1 VGADSST
8 ATQSAYVVRGAVSP
22 EAITTSLHA
31 LLPARQRPIARHRFT
46 LLDTFDGRVRRAG
59 TRLIRVGVEG
69 AAAPCELRCG
79 NHLAVRLRQ
88 PVNFAWDLPDGPL
101 QQALAPVIGVR
112 RLIEQA
118 DAEQYGSLLEVLD
131 GRGKTVARLRIES
144 GRARLPTSASG
155 WQPLPT
161 MITLTGMRGYEDA
174 YRQLVPVIESRPGL
188 ESCPD
193 GLDGIVLREIGAL
206 EPRDVSSPGI
216 ELTRTARAGAGA
228 RQIHLALLGIINA
241 NEPGLR
247 ASLDTEFLHDF
258 RVAIR
263 RTRSLLG
270 QLKQVFPAEALEHF
284 ATEFSWLG
292 RLTGPP
298 RDLDVLSLSLS
309 LSLKPCLKLSVEG
322 CQEDVPADDM
332 EALTAFLNDIR
343 EQEHHRLVEA
353 LDSGRYRRLLS
364 EWHAFLERP
373 GQSDPTARNANLL
386 LKDVV
391 SKRAWRL
398 SRRIVDSAET
408 IDDRAPAERLHEVRI
423 DAKKLRYLIDVTP
436 NFYAAADLERVL
448 RALKKLQRVLG
459 DFNDAHVQGERLLQ
473 CGRAMGAAGAPAG
486 ALLAVGRLS
495 EQSRQRRDQLR
506 GGVLQGLARF
516 RARDTRSA
524 CRRAFKPAGAV
535 ERTR

>member
-8 ATQSAYVVRGAVSP
+8 ATQSAYIVRGAVSP
-22 EAITTSLHA
+22 EAIATSLHA
-31 LLPARQRPIARHRFT
+31 LLPARQRRIARHRFT

-59 TRLIRVGVEG
+59 TRLVRVGVEG
-69 AAAPCELRCG
+69 ASAPCELRCG
-79 NHLAVRLRQ
+79 SHLAVRLQR

-112 RLIEQA
+112 RLLDQA
-118 DAEQYGSLLEVLD
+118 DAEQYGSLLEILD

-144 GRARLPTSASG
+144 GRARLPTSVSG

-161 MITLTGMRGYEDA
+161 VITLTGLRGYEEE

-193 GLDGIVLREIGAL
+193 GLDGIVLREVGAP

-216 ELTRTARAGAGA
+216 DLARTVRAGAGA
-228 RQIHLALLGIINA
+228 RQIHLALLEIINA

-247 ASLDTEFLHDF
+247 ANLDTEFLHDF

-270 QLKQVFPAEALEHF
+270 QLKQVFPAAAVEHF

-292 RLTGPP
+292 RLTGAP
-298 RDLDVLSLSLS
+298 RDLDVLGLSLE
-309 LSLKPCLKLSVEG
+309 LSLKLSLKLSLEG
-322 CQEDVPADDM
+322 RQRDIPADDM
-332 EALTAFLNDIR
+332 ESLTAFLNNIR
-343 EQEHHRLVEA
+343 DVEHQRLVEA
-353 LDSGRYRRLLS
+353 LDSDRYRRLLP
-364 EWHAFLERP
+364 EWQAFLEQPSR
-373 GQSDPTARNANLL
+373 SDPTAGNANVL

-398 SRRIVDSAET
+398 TRRIVDSAET
-408 IDDRAPAERLHEVRI
+408 LDDHAPPERLHEVRI
-423 DAKKLRYLIDVTP
+423 VAKKLRYLIDVTP
-436 NFYAAADLERVL
+436 SFHDAADLECVL

-459 DFNDAHVQGERLLQ
+459 DFNDAHVQGERLLE

-486 ALLAVGRLS
+486 ALLALGRLS

-506 GGVLQGLARF
+506 GRVLEGLALF

-524 CRRAFKPAGAV
+524 CRRAFKPTGAA